1 MSNKIEDNKLY
12 FLPLGGSGE
21 IGMNLNLYSYNDQ
34 WLMVDLGV
42 SFHDQ
47 VGIDVMMPN
56 AQYIVERRKKLSG
69 LLLTHA
75 HEDHIGAVPYIWEQL
90 KCPIYATPFTAELVR
105 RKLDEANIDY
115 TGMLHEI
122 PLGGKEKIGQFE
134 IQMVSLTHSI
144 PEPNAVVIGTPAGNI
159 FHTGDWKIDP
169 EPLVGKPINE
179 DEMKKIGDNGVLAM
193 VCDSTNVF
201 NEGTSGSEGDVR
213 RNLVEVIKTYKK
225 ERIFVSCFASNL
237 ARIESLAFAAKEAG
251 RRVVLQGRS
260 FNRITEVARANG
272 YLKDVPAFIS
282 AKEASDMP
290 PSKVLY
296 ISSGSQGEPR
306 AALNRMADGHMRD
319 AKIEEGD
326 VIIFSS
332 RVIPGNEKR
341 INYLKNK
348 LTRAGARVIAKH
360 TEDIHVSGH
369 PARDELIQMYDWIR
383 PQILVPVHGEFQH
396 LVEHAK
402 LGKKHGIK
410 DVVVPENGTL
420 IRLEKGNVDIV
431 DEVSSG
437 RIAKDGNA
445 LVAIDHPAIKERY
458 KLTENG
464 VVSISLTLGYEN
476 EVYRRPQVVVCGLVS
491 QGDLVANISQTTAD
505 VLDEMSHGMKEN
517 TSLLSDRITMEVKRC
532 IREISEKKPIVI
544 VHINRL

>member
-1 MSNKIEDNKLY
+1 MSNKTEENKLY

-21 IGMNLNLYSYNDQ
+21 IGMNLNLYAYNDE
-34 WLMVDLGV
+34 WIMVDMGV

-47 VGIDVMMPN
+47 VGVDVIMPN
-56 AQYIVERRKKLSG
+56 IQYITERRKKLSG

-75 HEDHIGAVPYIWEQL
+75 HEDHIGAVPYLWDQL

-105 RKLDEANIDY
+105 RKLDEAQIDY

-122 PLGGKEKIGQFE
+122 PLEGTKKIGSFE
-134 IQMVSLTHSI
+134 VQMVSLTHSI
-144 PEPNAVVIGTPAGNI
+144 PEPNAVIIGTPAGNI

-169 EPLVGKPINE
+169 EPLVGNPINE
-179 DEMKKIGDNGVLAM
+179 DEMKKIGDKGVLAM

-213 RNLVEVIKTYKK
+213 RNLTEVIKSYKK
-225 ERIFVSCFASNL
+225 ERIFISCFASNL
-237 ARIESLAFAAKEAG
+237 ARIESLAHAAKEAG

-260 FNRITEVARANG
+260 FDRITEVARAHG
-272 YLKDVPAFIS
+272 HLKDIPEFIS
-282 AKEASDMP
+282 AKQAADMP
-290 PSKVLY
+290 ASKVLY

-306 AALNRMADGHMRD
+306 AALNRLANGQMRD
-319 AKIEEGD
+319 VKLEEGD

-360 TEDIHVSGH
+360 TEEIHVSGH
-369 PARDELIQMYDWIR
+369 PARDELIRMYDWIR
-383 PQILVPVHGEFQH
+383 PEILVPVHGEFQH

-420 IRLEKGNVDIV
+420 IRLEKGNVDII

-437 RIAKDGNA
+437 RLAKDGNA

-458 KLTENG
+458 KLAENG

-476 EVYRRPQVVVCGLVS
+476 EVYQRPQAVVCGLVS
-491 QGDLVANISQTTAD
+491 QGDLVANITQTTAD
-505 VLDEMSHGMKEN
+505 VLNEMSATMKEN
-517 TSLLSDRITMEVKRC
+517 TAVLAERISAAVKRC
-532 IREISEKKPIVI
+532 IREISGKKPAVI

>member
-1 MSNKIEDNKLY
+1 MSEKLEQNKLF

-21 IGMNLNLYSYNDQ
+21 IGMNLNLYSYNDD

-47 VGIDVMMPN
+47 LGIDVMMPN
-56 AQYIVERRKKLSG
+56 AQYIVERKKKLSG

-75 HEDHIGAVPYIWEQL
+75 HEDHIGAVPYLWDQL

-105 RKLDEANIDY
+105 RKLDEAGIDY
-115 TGMLHEI
+115 EGMLHEI
-122 PLGGKEKIGQFE
+122 PLGGKAKIGSFE

-144 PEPNAVVIGTPAGNI
+144 PEPNGVVIRTPAGNI
-159 FHTGDWKIDP
+159 FHTGDWKIDL
-169 EPLVGKPINE
+169 EPLVGEPINA
-179 DEMKKIGDNGVLAM
+179 DEMKKIGDEGILAL

-213 RNLVEVIKTYKK
+213 RNLMEVIKSYKK

-237 ARIESLAFAAKEAG
+237 ARIETLAHIAKEVG

-260 FNRITEVARANG
+260 FGRITEVARANG
-272 YLKDVPAFIS
+272 YLKDIPEFIS
-282 AKEASDMP
+282 ARQAMDMP
-290 PSKVLY
+290 ANKVLY
-296 ISSGSQGEPR
+296 VSSGSQGEQR
-306 AALNRMADGHMRD
+306 AALTRMANNQMRD
-319 AKIEEGD
+319 AKIEAGD
-326 VIIFSS
+326 VVIFSS

-341 INYLKNK
+341 INILKNT

-360 TEDIHVSGH
+360 TQDIHVSGH
-369 PARDELIQMYDWIR
+369 PARDELRQMYDWIR

-420 IRLEKGNVDIV
+420 IRLEKNNVDIV
-431 DEVSSG
+431 DEVPAG
-437 RIAKDGNA
+437 RLIKDGNA
-445 LVAIDHPAIKERY
+445 LVSIDHPAVKERSR
-458 KLTENG
+458 LADNG
-464 VVSISLTLGYEN
+464 VVSVSLTLGYEN
-476 EVYRRPQVVVCGLVS
+476 EVYRKPQIAICGIVS
-491 QGDLVANISQTTAD
+491 KGDLVANVSQTVED
-505 VLDEMSHGMKEN
+505 VLNEMSDRAKEN
-517 TSLLSDRITMEVKRC
+517 ISVVSDRITMEVKRC
-532 IREISEKKPIVI
+532 VREITEKKPMVL